1 MEGFA
6 ERAGLAVRAGVRGLS
21 AGEGHAALAGKNS
34 KCGGRGQST
43 VGPGAALPELIIL
56 LAAPTSKK
64 EALCSRAA
72 GTHGRGTKLAGLAEQ
87 LNTG

>member
-21 AGEGHAALAGKNS
+21 AGEGHAALAGKSS
-34 KCGGRGQST
+34 KYGGRGQRT
-43 VGPGAALPELIIL
+43 VGTGAALFELVL
-56 LAAPTSKK
+56 LAALTSKK

-72 GTHGRGTKLAGLAEQ
+72 GTHSQGTKLAGLAEQ